1 VIALAWTAPAVA
13 ITNGHEDGEGHRNVG
28 ALLVDL
34 PDVGTVQL
42 CSGSV
47 LSATEFLTAGHCTDF
62 LDAQGLDSSQVS
74 VTFESD
80 LRLQADGT
88 VAPASRIQSTGWVTH
103 PTFRDNPAKAYDDV
117 GVVHLAEPAAGRA
130 PIQLPVAGYLDAR
143 AARGDL
149 RGHVF
154 ETVGYGTNGVDRS
167 VLSPR
172 AQITWFGKRFVS
184 TSPFMSLTPY
194 FLKLLGNTSATG
206 LGGGCFGDSGG
217 PAFWTPG
224 SQLQV
229 AVTTAGDPTCGTLN
243 ERQRLDTASVLG
255 FLAPFRR

>member
-1 VIALAWTAPAVA
+1 
-13 ITNGHEDGEGHRNVG
+13 
-28 ALLVDL
+28 
-34 PDVGTVQL
+34 
-42 CSGSV
+42 
-47 LSATEFLTAGHCTDF
+47 
-62 LDAQGLDSSQVS
+62 

-88 VAPASRIQSTGWVTH
+88 VAPATQIQSTGWVTH

-117 GVVHLAEPAAGRA
+117 GVVHLAQPAAGRA
-130 PIQLPVAGYLDAR
+130 PIQLPPAGYLDAQG
-143 AARGDL
+143 ARGGL

-194 FLKLLGNTSATG
+194 FLKLLGNTNATG

-217 PAFWTPG
+217 PPSGRPGASCRSRSRPPATQPAGHLTNASDWTPPRYWDSSPRSAAEG
-224 SQLQV
+224 
-229 AVTTAGDPTCGTLN
+229 
-243 ERQRLDTASVLG
+243 
-255 FLAPFRR
+255 RRDSNSPAKKVV